1 MALILFQLT
10 TVTKKY
16 RKNSLSL
23 TDRLFNTSKTNI
35 SCWSFYLTL
44 TRVLPVLF
52 LTLVDL
58 TLQAQGCC
66 SGGSGSPIAGGAS
79 QGVLQERQMEFA
91 ISHQYLSSDKFL
103 VGDRDTTS
111 LFDNLNSNYL
121 YGRVA
126 YGVTE
131 KLTVSLESGYFLNK
145 TQYGL
150 ERNDTVKSGG
160 FADLILFP
168 RYNLFTH
175 NTEKTKTEITIGVGL
190 KIPIG
195 KFKDSTVVYRDPR
208 TNAKYYTTAPP
219 TVQPTSGSNDFIF
232 YGFLFR
238 GYNEK
243 KFRVFANMLYIR
255 KGWNPL
261 GMKFGDYSSVGLFA
275 SQTILKKLVLTLQ
288 FRGEFVPLMKYDK
301 NVDMLALYNIDV
313 LSTGSRKV
321 FIAPQISFSA
331 GHWIFYSVYET
342 PLYQYVNG
350 TQVGS
355 KHQLTTGISYRFF
368 TKSAE

>member
-1 MALILFQLT
+1 MRFAI
-10 TVTKKY
+10 
-16 RKNSLSL
+16 
-23 TDRLFNTSKTNI
+23 
-35 SCWSFYLTL
+35 
-44 TRVLPVLF
+44 VLF
-52 LTLVDL
+52 FIGLSKSIFS
-58 TLQAQGCC
+58 QGCC

-91 ISHQYLSSDKFL
+91 INHQYFSTDKFL
-103 VGDRDTTS
+103 VGDRDTAS

-121 YGRVA
+121 YGRMA
-126 YGVTE
+126 YGITE
-131 KLTVSLESGYFLNK
+131 KLTMSIESGYFINK

-168 RYNLFTH
+168 RYNIFTR
-175 NTEKTKTEITIGVGL
+175 NTEKTKTEFTIGMGL

-208 TNAKYYTTAPP
+208 TNAKYYTTSPP
-219 TVQPTSGSNDFIF
+219 TIQPTSGSNDFIF

-238 GYNEK
+238 GYTEK
-243 KFRVFANMLYIR
+243 KFRTFANLLYIR

-261 GMKFGDYSSVGLFA
+261 GMKFGDYSSIGLFA
-275 SQTILKKLVLTLQ
+275 SQTVFKKIVLTLQ
-288 FRGEFVPLMKYDK
+288 FRGELVTKMKYDK

-313 LSTGSRKV
+313 YSTGSRKV
-321 FIAPQISFSA
+321 FVAPQISYSK
-331 GHWIFYSVYET
+331 GKWIIFVMYET

-350 TQVGS
+350 TQIGS
-355 KHQLTTGISYRFF
+355 QHQITSGLSYRFF